1 MKLTPGCAGDTWG
14 RLDPGPDLRGLVG
27 CVCVCVGGRR
37 GGRRGQS
44 TSSSLSRCGRCQE
57 ERKLVK
63 GWRVGQGVDATS
75 NGDQRE
81 ML

>member
-14 RLDPGPDLRGLVG
+14 RPDPGPDLRGLVV
-27 CVCVCVGGRR
+27 CVCVCWGEEGWKERTVNKQLSITMWSVPGREK
-37 GGRRGQS
+37 
-44 TSSSLSRCGRCQE
+44 TC
-57 ERKLVK
+57 K